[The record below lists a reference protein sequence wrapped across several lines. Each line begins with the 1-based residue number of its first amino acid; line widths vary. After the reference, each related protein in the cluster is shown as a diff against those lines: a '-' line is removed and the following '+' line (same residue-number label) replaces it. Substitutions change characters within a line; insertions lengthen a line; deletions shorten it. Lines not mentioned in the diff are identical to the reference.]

1 MITLVSISLKDPL
14 TDHLHISLG
23 ETNIMPHVDQDSVQL
38 LQNLQLSVAQVTM
51 EFQAVMETL
60 KGKKKDIFYLAHVAG
75 PKETSYTQ
83 IWTHGA
89 VCQICS
95 FDSSLHLETCH
106 CL

>member
-60 KGKKKDIFYLAHVAG
+60 KGKKKGYLLPRTCGRSKGDKLHSNMD
-75 PKETSYTQ
+75 T
-83 IWTHGA
+83 W
-89 VCQICS
+89 CS
-95 FDSSLHLETCH
+95 LPNLQFR
-106 CL
+106 